1 MKRTGFLL
9 TVLVVS
15 AVLAACGGD
24 DETVEPAASTVV
36 PPAST
41 EVPPATTEAVP
52 TTAANGLSPACAK
65 ETLAVKTAGKLTA
78 ATSDPSFPP
87 YVMDNDPTTGQG
99 FESAVAYAM
108 AEQFGF
114 TKDEVVWE
122 KVAFEE
128 SYAPGPKKFD
138 FDINQVSITED
149 RKQAVAFSDP
159 YYTTSQAILVMAEST
174 FAGAASL
181 AELKDAKLGSQIGT
195 SSLEAAKDVIA
206 PSQEVQVY
214 NDTSTATAALR
225 NGQIDGIVVDLPTAL
240 FINAVELEFAG
251 KVVGQFSAPGGDDWG
266 LLSEKDSALTSCLN
280 EALAALKASG
290 KLEALTTEWMS
301 TSAEAPV
308 LQ

>member
-9 TVLVVS
+9 CALVLSVF
-15 AVLAACGGD
+15 LAACGGD
-24 DETVEPAASTVV
+24 DAADEPAATSAAAPAASTEA
-36 PPAST
+36 P
-41 EVPPATTEAVP
+41 TTEAAP

-65 ETLAVKTAGKLTA
+65 ESLPVKSAGKLTA

-87 YVMDNDPTTGQG
+87 YVIDNDPTTGQG
-99 FESAVAYAM
+99 FESAVAYAV
-108 AEQFGF
+108 AEQLGF
-114 TKDEVVWE
+114 TKDEVAWE
-122 KVAFEE
+122 KVAFEQA
-128 SYAPGPKKFD
+128 YAPGAKSFD

-149 RKQAVAFSDP
+149 RKQAVSFSDP

-174 FAGAASL
+174 YAGATAL
-181 AELKDAKLGSQIGT
+181 AGLQDAKLGSQIGT
-195 SSLEAAKDVIA
+195 SSLEAANTVIA

-214 NDTSTATAALR
+214 NDTSAATAALR

-266 LLSEKDSALTSCLN
+266 LVSEKDSALTPCLN
-280 EALAALKASG
+280 EALAALTASG